1 MFLLWSVG
9 MFVLL
14 AVRIKAMNTCPW
26 QVAQK
31 FRAMTYNSYQYK
43 VDLEHTWLDFRYPS
57 LSIQYS
63 KPNTKSIQN
72 QINNDPEP
80 HQP

>member
-1 MFLLWSVG
+1 
-9 MFVLL
+9 
-14 AVRIKAMNTCPW
+14 
-26 QVAQK
+26 
-31 FRAMTYNSYQYK
+31 MTYNSYQYK

-63 KPNTKSIQN
+63 KPNTKSIQK
-72 QINNDPEP
+72 QINNDAEP